1 MKIGIIGAGN
11 MGGAVA
17 RSLATGRFVNE
28 SDICVA
34 NPSQG
39 ALDALKKEFPKIR
52 TTNDNME
59 AVRDAD
65 IIILAVKPWL
75 VESVLDKLSIN
86 PDKQMLV
93 SIAAG
98 VSFSMLAGYVY
109 NSSASKDAMKHFGG
123 KLKMFRVMPNTAI
136 EYNLSM
142 TMVAHENASREDVEM
157 ITTLFYES
165 GMVMEIPEAK
175 MDAGTAVASC
185 GIAFA
190 MKYVQA
196 AMQAAVELGFRP
208 AEAQAMAA
216 QSVLGA
222 AEILLETGNHPAV
235 EIDRVCTPG
244 GMTIRGI
251 NELEHNGFN
260 SAVIRAMKATLCST
274 KE

>member
-1 MKIGIIGAGN
+1 